1 MTNPIDGQVVMI
13 TGAGRGIGRGLA
25 VHLAERGARVGLLAR
40 TATQL
45 AETATACSAAGARV
59 ASVPVDVAD
68 QEAVESAVAQI
79 ESELG
84 PTDLAVA
91 NAGIS
96 GPAGPLWVEGRQSWW
111 ATIEINLG
119 GALALSAA
127 VLDGMVRRG
136 HGRLVLMDSLIGM
149 RNGTQSGAYA
159 VSKAGMSR
167 LGGVLGSTLAGTGV
181 GVFDVS
187 PGMVRT
193 AMTDVVF
200 ADEDIPDD
208 AWTPMERI
216 CGLVEMIGS
225 GGLDALSG
233 RFVHANDDWAAL
245 ATRADEVI
253 ANNGRTLGLRSAF
266 AGDPLG

>member
-1 MTNPIDGQVVMI
+1 MTNPIEGQVAII
-13 TGAGRGIGRGLA
+13 TGAGRGIGRALA
-25 VHLAERGARVGLLAR
+25 IHLAERGARLGLLAR

-45 AETATACSAAGARV
+45 AETATACAAAGATV

-68 QEAVESAVAQI
+68 QDALESAVAQL
-79 ESELG
+79 ESQLG
-84 PTDLAVA
+84 PAELAVA

-96 GPAGPLWVEGRQSWW
+96 GPPGSLWVEGRRAWW

-127 VLDGMVRRG
+127 VLEGMVQRG
-136 HGRLVLMDSLIGM
+136 HGRLVLMNSLIGM
-149 RNGTQSGAYA
+149 RNDAEVGAYA
-159 VSKAGMSR
+159 VSKAAMSR
-167 LGGVLGSTLAGTGV
+167 LGGVLGATLAGTGV

-200 ADEDIPDD
+200 ANEDVPDD
-208 AWTPMERI
+208 AWTPVERI
-216 CGLVEMIGS
+216 CGLIEMIAS
-225 GGLDALSG
+225 GQLDALSG
-233 RFVHANDDWAAL
+233 RFLHAKDDWAEL
-245 ATRADEVI
+245 AARADEI
-253 ANNGRTLGLRSAF
+253 IMNNGRTLGLRSAF